1 MNLDLNTTRNHNV
14 LNTFTLCGC
23 LPQISV
29 VRETTGIN
37 PVRTV
42 ASVFTSFFT
51 ETETKMLYHTIT
63 RVNVYNEVVYLCI
76 QVILKLVLPIIRYL
90 SFTLPK
96 NLSHRSTLFQ
106 WPLPRL
112 LSRVLHPPPSGWLRS
127 RLLQPPHDTTINTLC
142 KWCNCC
148 WIQIHCNAEM
158 SPWFQ

>member
-42 ASVFTSFFT
+42 TSVFTSFFT

-63 RVNVYNEVVYLCI
+63 HINVYHEVVYLCI
-76 QVILKLVLPIIRYL
+76 QFILKFVFPI
-90 SFTLPK
+90 FK
-96 NLSHRSTLFQ
+96 
-106 WPLPRL
+106 
-112 LSRVLHPPPSGWLRS
+112 
-127 RLLQPPHDTTINTLC
+127 
-142 KWCNCC
+142 
-148 WIQIHCNAEM
+148 
-158 SPWFQ
+158 